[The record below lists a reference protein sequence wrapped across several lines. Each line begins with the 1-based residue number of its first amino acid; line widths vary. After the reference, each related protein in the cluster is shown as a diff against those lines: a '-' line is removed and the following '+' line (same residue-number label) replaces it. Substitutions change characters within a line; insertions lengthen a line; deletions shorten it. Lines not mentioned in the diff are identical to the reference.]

1 MAMKKKVSA
10 KKETLKSRG
19 GPVKPRA
26 SSPVS
31 PKRAAKKTVPAKTG
45 KIKTAAR
52 IVTSRRIK
60 KTPAAPAAL
69 TGKHLEENGG
79 LPEKY
84 EESGLYIF
92 PVDPYRIFSYWEIN
106 SGQLESIRQRLARK
120 YKQLS
125 AVIRFFDI
133 TGINFDGTNAV
144 FFFDVPVDLA
154 AGKWYIPLWSS
165 GNTYIADI
173 GFRNEFGILFTI
185 SRSNITS
192 TPQDRPGPAMHR
204 RLSAGHAEYS
214 LSDINDQCF
223 MPGISSAPVTR

>member
-1 MAMKKKVSA
+1 MKKKVSA
-10 KKETLKSRG
+10 KKETLKRKG
-19 GPVKPRA
+19 GGVKTGAP
-26 SSPVS
+26 SPVS
-31 PKRAAKKTVPAKTG
+31 PKRAAKKTAPAKTD
-45 KIKTAAR
+45 KIKMASG
-52 IVTSRRIK
+52 IVANPNIK
-60 KTPAAPAAL
+60 KTPAAAAVL
-69 TGKHLEENGG
+69 TGRHLEENGR

-106 SGQLESIRQRLARK
+106 SGQLENIRQRLARK

-133 TGINFDGTNAV
+133 TGINFDGTNAA

-173 GFRNEFGILFTI
+173 GLRNEFGILFPI
-185 SRSNITS
+185 SRSNITA
-192 TPQDRPGPAMHR
+192 TPQDRSGPARHGD
-204 RLSAGHAEYS
+204 LSAGHAGHS

-223 MPGISSAPVTR
+223 MPGISSTPVIR

>member
-1 MAMKKKVSA
+1 MKKKVSA
-10 KKETLKSRG
+10 KKETLKSKTGR
-19 GPVKPRA
+19 VKTGA

-31 PKRAAKKTVPAKTG
+31 PKRTAKKTAPVKTG

-52 IVTSRRIK
+52 VVTSRNIK
-60 KTPAAPAAL
+60 KNPAAPAVL
-69 TGKHLEENGG
+69 TGKHLEENGD

-84 EESGLYIF
+84 EESRLYIF

-106 SGQLESIRQRLARK
+106 SGQIESIRQRLARK

-165 GNTYIADI
+165 GSTYVADI
-173 GFRNEFGILFTI
+173 GLRNEFGILFPI
-185 SRSNITS
+185 SRSNITA
-192 TPQDRPGPAMHR
+192 TPQDRSGPAIHGS
-204 RLSAGHAEYS
+204 LSAGHAEDG

-223 MPGISSAPVTR
+223 MPGISSAPVLR